1 MKLVGNRVDGMADEA
16 NVNVMSIVG
25 VIETI
30 NGVALPSVDTGINT
44 VNSCIFSS
52 LLFKCSL

>member
-1 MKLVGNRVDGMADEA
+1 MKLVGNRVDGMADGA
-16 NVNVMSIVG
+16 KVNVMSIVG

-30 NGVALPSVDTGINT
+30 NDVALPSVDTGINT